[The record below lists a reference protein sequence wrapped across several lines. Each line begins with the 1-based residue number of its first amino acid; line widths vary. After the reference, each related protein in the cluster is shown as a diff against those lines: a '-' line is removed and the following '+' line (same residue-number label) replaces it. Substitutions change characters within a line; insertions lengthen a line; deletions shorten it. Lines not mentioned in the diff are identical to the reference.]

1 MQNLIMNS
9 FINYP
14 DDLEEFLEEIHI
26 SNFTLFNQKIIQ
38 ALLEM
43 KNKNQVVQLE
53 TIRLKIGDEA
63 FESKE
68 FNAILQ
74 ADSYPN
80 YLDLRSDFKT
90 YLSLKMQEHL
100 ANELIKAT
108 RKSEIFDFDFLGKY
122 IKLGFNRNGRYY
134 WEWEEF
140 FKSKP
145 KTEKIPTEIDF
156 LDNISDGGFEVG
168 QLILLSGDPEAGKT
182 LLSVQYITNA
192 QQNHKVTYFG
202 FEFSVRKHIETLNSK
217 KFKINKENY
226 FIDDLSCEINELV
239 SQIRGLAK
247 EGHKLF
253 IIDSQMKIQAPIV
266 GRTIEEVETT
276 KFTTLADLAKRLQ
289 VIIVLII
296 QNSKNDSYAPTGSR
310 KGAHEAHVMI
320 RIEKIKSGELKHIK
334 DYNER
339 GKHRKVLIL
348 KNKQTGLQGIQFFRI
363 DDYRLYEISTN
374 YRELKESGYIGYD
387 MNDYRLTLKITLT

>member
-1 MQNLIMNS
+1 MNS

-14 DDLEEFLEEIHI
+14 NDLEEFLEAIHI
-26 SNFTLFNQKIIQ
+26 SNFTPFNQKIIK

-43 KNKNQVVQLE
+43 KNKNQVVQFE
-53 TIRLKIGDEA
+53 TIRVKIGDEA

-80 YLDLRSDFKT
+80 YLDLRSDFRT

-108 RKSEIFDFDFLGKY
+108 RKSEIFDFDFLGKH

-145 KTEKIPTEIDF
+145 KTEKIPTGIDF
-156 LDNISDGGFEVG
+156 LDNISEGGFEVG

-182 LLSVQYITNA
+182 LLSIQYITNA

-217 KFKINKENY
+217 KFKLNKENY

-253 IIDSQMKIQAPIV
+253 VIDSQMKIQAPIV

-276 KFTTLADLAKRLQ
+276 KFTTLADLAKNLQ
-289 VIIVLII
+289 VIIILII

-310 KGAHEAHVMI
+310 KGAHEAHVII

-348 KNKQTGLQGIQFFRI
+348 KNKQTGLQGIQFFRMV
-363 DDYRLYEISTN
+363 DYRFFETNTN
-374 YRELKESGYIGYD
+374 YVKLNNSQYELEDYD
-387 MNDYRLTLKITLT
+387 Y

>member
-14 DDLEEFLEEIHI
+14 NDLEEFLEDIHI
-26 SNFTLFNQKIIQ
+26 SSFTPFNQKIIQ
-38 ALLEM
+38 ALLDM
-43 KNKNQVVQLE
+43 KNKNHVIQLE
-53 TIRLKIGDEA
+53 TIRLKIGDAA

-68 FNAILQ
+68 FNAILE

-80 YLDLRSDFKT
+80 YLDLKSDFKT
-90 YLSLKMQEHL
+90 HLSLKMQEFL

-108 RKSEIFDFDFLGKY
+108 RKSEIFDYDFLGKH
-122 IKLGFNRNGRYY
+122 IKLGSTRNGKYY

-140 FKSKP
+140 FQSKP
-145 KTEKIPTEIDF
+145 PIEKIATGIDF
-156 LDNISDGGFEVG
+156 LDRISDGGFEVG

-182 LLSVQYITNA
+182 LLGVQYITNA

-202 FEFSVRKHIETLNSK
+202 FEFSVRKHIETLSSK
-217 KFKINKENY
+217 NFTLNKENY

-239 SQIRGLAK
+239 SQIRGLSK

-266 GRTIEEVETT
+266 GRTIEEVETI

-289 VIIVLII
+289 VIIILII

-320 RIEKIKSGELKHIK
+320 RIEKIKRGELENIK
-334 DYNER
+334 DFNER
-339 GKHRKVLIL
+339 SIHRKVLIL
-348 KNKQTGLQGIQFFRI
+348 KNKQTGLQGIQFFKM
-363 DDYRLYEISTN
+363 DNYRLSEVSRN
-374 YRELKESGYIGYD
+374 YKEYNASKYQGSD
-387 MNDYRLTLKITLT
+387 EDY

>member
-1 MQNLIMNS
+1 MNS

-14 DDLEEFLEEIHI
+14 NDLEDFLEEIHI
-26 SNFTLFNQKIIQ
+26 SNFTVFNQKIIQ

-68 FNAILQ
+68 FSAILE

-80 YLDLRSDFKT
+80 YLDLKSDFKT

-122 IKLGFNRNGRYY
+122 IKLGFTRNGKYY

-145 KTEKIPTEIDF
+145 KIEKIHTGIDF
-156 LDNISDGGFEVG
+156 LDNISDGGFELG

-182 LLSVQYITNA
+182 LLGIQYMTNA
-192 QQNHKVTYFG
+192 QQQNKVTYFG

-217 KFKINKENY
+217 GFKINKENY

-253 IIDSQMKIQAPIV
+253 IIDSQMKIQSPIV
-266 GRTIEEVETT
+266 GRTIEEVETI

-289 VIIVLII
+289 VIILLII

-310 KGAHEAHVMI
+310 KGAHEAHIMI
-320 RIEKIKSGELKHIK
+320 RIERIKNGELKHIK

-348 KNKQTGLQGIQFFRI
+348 KNKQTGLQGVQFFRI
-363 DDYRLYEISTN
+363 SDYKLFEISTD
-374 YRELKESGYIGYD
+374 YKKFKESDFSGYD
-387 MNDYRLTLKITLT
+387 LNDFSD

>member
-1 MQNLIMNS
+1 MNS

-14 DDLEEFLEEIHI
+14 NDLEEFLEEIHI
-26 SNFTLFNQKIIQ
+26 SNFTQFNQKIIQ

-53 TIRLKIGDEA
+53 TVRLKIGDEA

-68 FNAILQ
+68 FSAILQ

-80 YLDLRSDFKT
+80 YLDLKSDFKT
-90 YLSLKMQEHL
+90 HLSLKMQEHL
-100 ANELIKAT
+100 ANELVKAT

-122 IKLGFNRNGRYY
+122 IKLGFNRNGKYY

-145 KTEKIPTEIDF
+145 QIEKISTGIDF

-168 QLILLSGDPEAGKT
+168 QLILLSGDPESGKT
-182 LLSVQYITNA
+182 LLSTQYIINA
-192 QQNHKVTYFG
+192 QQKHKVTYFG

-217 KFKINKENY
+217 NFKINKENY

-266 GRTIEEVETT
+266 GRTIEEVETI

-289 VIIVLII
+289 VIILLII

-320 RIEKIKSGELKHIK
+320 RIGKIKSGELKHIN

-339 GKHRKVLIL
+339 GKYRKVLIL
-348 KNKQTGLQGIQFFRI
+348 KNKQTGLQGVQFFRI
-363 DDYRLYEISTN
+363 DGYRLFEIGNN
-374 YRELKESGYIGYD
+374 YMNLKESDYSGYNGE
-387 MNDYRLTLKITLT
+387 

>member
-1 MQNLIMNS
+1 MENLIINS

-14 DDLEEFLEEIHI
+14 NDLEDFLGDIHI
-26 SNFTLFNQKIIQ
+26 SSFTAFSQKIIQ
-38 ALLEM
+38 VLLEM
-43 KNKNQVVQLE
+43 KSKNQVVQLE

-68 FNAILQ
+68 FSAILQ

-80 YLDLRSDFKT
+80 YLDLKSDFKT

-145 KTEKIPTEIDF
+145 KIEKIHTGIDF

-182 LLSVQYITNA
+182 LLGIQYITNA
-192 QQNHKVTYFG
+192 QQQHKVTYFG

-217 KFKINKENY
+217 GFKINKENY
-226 FIDDLSCEINELV
+226 FIDDLSCEINDLV

-266 GRTIEEVETT
+266 GRTIEEVETI

-289 VIIVLII
+289 VIIILII

-339 GKHRKVLIL
+339 GKHRKILIL

-363 DDYRLYEISTN
+363 DDYRLFEISTN
-374 YRELKESGYIGYD
+374 YKNLKESDYD
-387 MNDYRLTLKITLT
+387 YFSEGL

>member
-1 MQNLIMNS
+1 MNS
-9 FINYP
+9 FVNYP
-14 DDLEEFLEEIHI
+14 NDLEDFLEEIHI
-26 SNFTLFNQKIIQ
+26 LSFTPFNQKIIQ

-68 FNAILQ
+68 FSAILE

-80 YLDLRSDFKT
+80 YLDLKSDFKT
-90 YLSLKMQEHL
+90 YLILKMQDHL

-122 IKLGFNRNGRYY
+122 IKLGSNRNGRYY

-145 KTEKIPTEIDF
+145 KIEKIQTGIDF

-182 LLSVQYITNA
+182 LLGIQYITNA
-192 QQNHKVTYFG
+192 QQKHKVTYFG

-217 KFKINKENY
+217 GFKINKENY
-226 FIDDLSCEINELV
+226 FIDDLSCEINDLV

-266 GRTIEEVETT
+266 GRTIEEVETI

-289 VIIVLII
+289 VIIILII

-363 DDYRLYEISTN
+363 NEYKLFEISAN
-374 YRELKESGYIGYD
+374 YKSLKESDFSDYD
-387 MNDYRLTLKITLT
+387 INDFSD

>member
-1 MQNLIMNS
+1 MNS

-14 DDLEEFLEEIHI
+14 NDLEEFLEDIHI
-26 SNFTLFNQKIIQ
+26 SSFTPFNQKIIQ
-38 ALLEM
+38 ALLDM
-43 KNKNQVVQLE
+43 KNKNHVIQLE
-53 TIRLKIGDEA
+53 TIRLKIGDAA

-68 FNAILQ
+68 FSAILE
-74 ADSYPN
+74 ADNYPN
-80 YLDLRSDFKT
+80 YLDLKSDFKT
-90 YLSLKMQEHL
+90 HLSLKMQEFL

-108 RKSEIFDFDFLGKY
+108 RKSEIFDYDFLGKH
-122 IKLGFNRNGRYY
+122 IKLGSNRNGKYY

-145 KTEKIPTEIDF
+145 PIEKIATGIDF
-156 LDNISDGGFEVG
+156 LDKISDGGFEVG

-182 LLSVQYITNA
+182 LLGVQYITNA

-217 KFKINKENY
+217 NFTLNKENY

-239 SQIRGLAK
+239 SQIRGLSK

-266 GRTIEEVETT
+266 GRTIEEVETI

-289 VIIVLII
+289 VIIILII

-320 RIEKIKSGELKHIK
+320 RIEKIKRGELENIK
-334 DYNER
+334 DFNER
-339 GKHRKVLIL
+339 SIHRKVLIL
-348 KNKQTGLQGIQFFRI
+348 KNKQTGLQGIQFFKM
-363 DDYRLYEISTN
+363 DNYRLSEVSRN
-374 YRELKESGYIGYD
+374 YKEYNASQHQTED
-387 MNDYRLTLKITLT
+387 EDY

>member
-1 MQNLIMNS
+1 MENLIMNS

-14 DDLEEFLEEIHI
+14 NDIEDFLEGIHI
-26 SNFTLFNQKIIQ
+26 SSFKPFNQKIIM

-43 KNKNQVVQLE
+43 KNKSQVVQLE

-68 FNAILQ
+68 FSAILE
-74 ADSYPN
+74 ADNYPN
-80 YLDLRSDFKT
+80 YLDLKSDFKT
-90 YLSLKMQEHL
+90 FLNLKMQEHL

-122 IKLGFNRNGRYY
+122 IKLGSNRNGKYY

-145 KTEKIPTEIDF
+145 KIEKIHTGISF

-182 LLSVQYITNA
+182 LLGIQYIANA
-192 QQNHKVTYFG
+192 QQQHKVTYFG

-217 KFKINKENY
+217 DFKINKENY
-226 FIDDLSCEINELV
+226 FIDDISCEINELV

-253 IIDSQMKIQAPIV
+253 VIDSQMKIQAPIV
-266 GRTIEEVETT
+266 GRTIEEVETI
-276 KFTTLADLAKRLQ
+276 KFSTLADLAKRLQ
-289 VIIVLII
+289 VIIILII

-320 RIEKIKSGELKHIK
+320 RIEKIKHGELKHIR
-334 DYNER
+334 DYDER

-363 DDYRLYEISTN
+363 DEYRLFEVSMDYRG
-374 YRELKESGYIGYD
+374 LKE
-387 MNDYRLTLKITLT
+387 NDYSINDFSE

>member
-1 MQNLIMNS
+1 MNS
-9 FINYP
+9 FMNYP
-14 DDLEEFLEEIHI
+14 NDLEEFLEEIHI
-26 SNFTLFNQKIIQ
+26 SNFTLFNQKVIQ

-68 FNAILQ
+68 FSAILE

-122 IKLGFNRNGRYY
+122 IKLGYSRSGKYY

-145 KTEKIPTEIDF
+145 QIEKISTGIDF

-168 QLILLSGDPEAGKT
+168 QLILLSGDPESGKT
-182 LLSVQYITNA
+182 LLSIKYIANA
-192 QQNHKVTYFG
+192 QQKHKVTYFG

-217 KFKINKENY
+217 NFKLNKENY

-253 IIDSQMKIQAPIV
+253 VIDSQMKIQAPIV
-266 GRTIEEVETT
+266 GRTIEEVETS
-276 KFTTLADLAKRLQ
+276 KFVTLADLAKRLQ
-289 VIIVLII
+289 VIIILII

-310 KGAHEAHVMI
+310 KGAHEAHLMI

-334 DYNER
+334 DYKER
-339 GKHRKVLIL
+339 GKYRKVLIL
-348 KNKQTGLQGIQFFRI
+348 KNKQTGLQGVQFFRI
-363 DDYRLYEISTN
+363 DNYDFFEVSTN
-374 YRELKESGYIGYD
+374 YREEENNYERENYFD
-387 MNDYRLTLKITLT
+387 

>member
-1 MQNLIMNS
+1 MNS

-14 DDLEEFLEEIHI
+14 NDLEEFLEGIHI
-26 SNFTLFNQKIIQ
+26 SSFTPFNQKIIQ
-38 ALLEM
+38 ALLDM
-43 KNKNQVVQLE
+43 KNKNHVIQLE
-53 TIRLKIGDEA
+53 TIRLKIGDAA

-68 FNAILQ
+68 FSAILE

-80 YLDLRSDFKT
+80 YLDLKSDFKT
-90 YLSLKMQEHL
+90 HLSLKMQEFL
-100 ANELIKAT
+100 ANELIRAT
-108 RKSEIFDFDFLGKY
+108 RKSEIFDYDFLGKH
-122 IKLGFNRNGRYY
+122 IKLGSNRNGKYY

-140 FKSKP
+140 FQSKP
-145 KTEKIPTEIDF
+145 PIEKIATGIDF
-156 LDNISDGGFEVG
+156 LDKISDGGFEVG

-182 LLSVQYITNA
+182 LLGVQYITNA

-217 KFKINKENY
+217 NFTLNKENY

-266 GRTIEEVETT
+266 GRTIEEVETI

-289 VIIVLII
+289 VIIILII

-320 RIEKIKSGELKHIK
+320 RIEKIKRGELENIK
-334 DYNER
+334 DFNER
-339 GKHRKVLIL
+339 SIHRKVLIL
-348 KNKQTGLQGIQFFRI
+348 KNKQTGLQGIQFFKM
-363 DDYRLYEISTN
+363 DNYRLSEVSRN
-374 YRELKESGYIGYD
+374 YKEYNASQHQASD
-387 MNDYRLTLKITLT
+387 EDY

>member
-1 MQNLIMNS
+1 MENLIINS

-14 DDLEEFLEEIHI
+14 NDLEDFLEGI
-26 SNFTLFNQKIIQ
+26 SLKSFTPFNQKVIK

-43 KNKNQVVQLE
+43 KNKGQVVKL
-53 TIRLKIGDEA
+53 TNIRIKIGNEA
-63 FESKE
+63 FKSKE
-68 FNAILQ
+68 FRAILET
-74 ADSYPN
+74 DNYPSYI
-80 YLDLRSDFKT
+80 DLKSDFKT
-90 YLSLKMQEHL
+90 FLNLKMQEHL

-122 IKLGFNRNGRYY
+122 IKLGSNRNGKYY

-145 KTEKIPTEIDF
+145 NIEKIHTGIDF

-168 QLILLSGDPEAGKT
+168 QLILISGDPEAGKT
-182 LLSVQYITNA
+182 LLSIQYITNA
-192 QQNHKVTYFG
+192 QQQHKVTYFG

-217 KFKINKENY
+217 DFKINKENY
-226 FIDDLSCEINELV
+226 FIDDISCEINELV

-253 IIDSQMKIQAPIV
+253 VIDSQMKIQTPIV
-266 GRTIEEVETT
+266 GRTVEEVETI

-310 KGAHEAHVMI
+310 KGAHEAHIMI
-320 RIEKIKSGELKHIK
+320 RVEKIKHGELKHIK

-348 KNKQTGLQGIQFFRI
+348 KNKQTGLQGVQFFRI
-363 DDYRLYEISTN
+363 DEYRLFEVSMN
-374 YRELKESGYIGYD
+374 YRKLKEDDYSI
-387 MNDYRLTLKITLT
+387 NDFSE

>member
-14 DDLEEFLEEIHI
+14 NDLEEFLEEIHI
-26 SNFTLFNQKIIQ
+26 SSFTPFNQKIIQ

-68 FNAILQ
+68 FSAILQ

-80 YLDLRSDFKT
+80 YLDLKSDFKT
-90 YLSLKMQEHL
+90 YLSLKMQERL

-122 IKLGFNRNGRYY
+122 IKLGSNRNGRYY

-145 KTEKIPTEIDF
+145 KIEKIHTGIDF

-182 LLSVQYITNA
+182 LLCIQYIANA

-217 KFKINKENY
+217 GFKLNKENY

-253 IIDSQMKIQAPIV
+253 VIDSQMKIQAPIV
-266 GRTIEEVETT
+266 GRTIEEVETI

-296 QNSKNDSYAPTGSR
+296 QNSKNDSYSPTGSR

-334 DYNER
+334 DYTER

-363 DDYRLYEISTN
+363 DDYRLFEISAN
-374 YRELKESGYIGYD
+374 YRALKESDFSGYD
-387 MNDYRLTLKITLT
+387 INDLSD

>member
-1 MQNLIMNS
+1 MKS
-9 FINYP
+9 FLDYP
-14 DDLEEFLEEIHI
+14 EQIEDFLEDI
-26 SNFTLFNQKIIQ
+26 SVKSFTPFNQKIIK

-43 KNKNQVVQLE
+43 KNKSQVVQLE
-53 TIRLKIGDEA
+53 TIRLKIGDGA

-68 FNAILQ
+68 FSAILE

-80 YLDLRSDFKT
+80 YLDLKSDFKT

-122 IKLGFNRNGRYY
+122 IRLGSNRNGKYY

-145 KTEKIPTEIDF
+145 KIEKIHTGIDF

-182 LLSVQYITNA
+182 LLGIQYITNA
-192 QQNHKVTYFG
+192 QQQHKVTYFG

-217 KFKINKENY
+217 DFKINKENY

-239 SQIRGLAK
+239 LQIRSLAK

-266 GRTIEEVETT
+266 GRTIEEVETI

-289 VIIVLII
+289 VIIILII

-363 DDYRLYEISTN
+363 DDYRLHEISTN
-374 YRELKESGYIGYD
+374 YRNFKESDFSGYD
-387 MNDYRLTLKITLT
+387 INDYGD

>member
-1 MQNLIMNS
+1 MENLIMNS

-14 DDLEEFLEEIHI
+14 NDLEDFLEDI
-26 SNFTLFNQKIIQ
+26 SPKSFTPFNQKIIK

-43 KNKNQVVQLE
+43 KNKSQVVQLE

-68 FNAILQ
+68 FSAILE
-74 ADSYPN
+74 ADNYPN
-80 YLDLRSDFKT
+80 YLDLKSDFKT
-90 YLSLKMQEHL
+90 YLNLKMQEHL

-122 IKLGFNRNGRYY
+122 IKLGSNRNGKYY

-145 KTEKIPTEIDF
+145 EIEKIHTGIDF

-182 LLSVQYITNA
+182 LLGIQYITNA
-192 QQNHKVTYFG
+192 QQKHKVTYFG

-217 KFKINKENY
+217 AFKLNKENY
-226 FIDDLSCEINELV
+226 FIDDTSCEINELV

-253 IIDSQMKIQAPIV
+253 VIDSQMKIQAPIV
-266 GRTIEEVETT
+266 GRTIEEVETI

-289 VIIVLII
+289 VIIILVI

-320 RIEKIKSGELKHIK
+320 RIEKIKHGELQHIK

-363 DDYRLYEISTN
+363 DKYRLFEVSMN
-374 YRELKESGYIGYD
+374 YRELKE
-387 MNDYRLTLKITLT
+387 NDHSINDFSE

>member
-1 MQNLIMNS
+1 MNS

-14 DDLEEFLEEIHI
+14 NDLEEFLEDIHI
-26 SNFTLFNQKIIQ
+26 SSFTPFNQKIIQ
-38 ALLEM
+38 ALLDM
-43 KNKNQVVQLE
+43 KNKNHVIQLE
-53 TIRLKIGDEA
+53 TIRLKIGDAA

-68 FNAILQ
+68 FSAILE

-80 YLDLRSDFKT
+80 YLDLKSDFKT
-90 YLSLKMQEHL
+90 HLSLKMQEFL
-100 ANELIKAT
+100 ANELIRAT
-108 RKSEIFDFDFLGKY
+108 RKSEIFDYDFLGKH
-122 IKLGFNRNGRYY
+122 IKLGSNRNGKYY

-140 FKSKP
+140 FQSKP
-145 KTEKIPTEIDF
+145 PIEKIATGIDF
-156 LDNISDGGFEVG
+156 LDKISDGGFEVG

-182 LLSVQYITNA
+182 LLGVQYITNA

-217 KFKINKENY
+217 NFTLNKENY

-266 GRTIEEVETT
+266 GRTIEEVETI

-289 VIIVLII
+289 VIIILII

-320 RIEKIKSGELKHIK
+320 RIEKIKRGELENIK
-334 DYNER
+334 DFNER
-339 GKHRKVLIL
+339 SIHRKVLIL
-348 KNKQTGLQGIQFFRI
+348 KNKQTGLQGIQFFKM
-363 DDYRLYEISTN
+363 DNYRLSEVSRN
-374 YRELKESGYIGYD
+374 YKEYNASQHQASD
-387 MNDYRLTLKITLT
+387 EDY

>member
-1 MQNLIMNS
+1 M
-9 FINYP
+9 NYP
-14 DDLEEFLEEIHI
+14 NDLEEFLEEIHI
-26 SNFTLFNQKIIQ
+26 SNFTLFNQKVIQ

-68 FNAILQ
+68 FSAILE

-122 IKLGFNRNGRYY
+122 IKLGYSRSGKYY

-145 KTEKIPTEIDF
+145 QIEKISTGIDF

-168 QLILLSGDPEAGKT
+168 QLILLSGDPESGKT
-182 LLSVQYITNA
+182 LLSIKYIANA
-192 QQNHKVTYFG
+192 QQKHKVTYFG

-217 KFKINKENY
+217 NFKLNKENY

-253 IIDSQMKIQAPIV
+253 VIDSQMKIQAPIV
-266 GRTIEEVETT
+266 GRTIEEVETS
-276 KFTTLADLAKRLQ
+276 KFVTLADLAKRLQ
-289 VIIVLII
+289 VIIILII

-310 KGAHEAHVMI
+310 KGAHEAHLMI

-334 DYNER
+334 DYKER
-339 GKHRKVLIL
+339 GKYRKVLIL
-348 KNKQTGLQGIQFFRI
+348 KNKQTGLQGVQFFRI
-363 DDYRLYEISTN
+363 DNYDFFEVSTN
-374 YRELKESGYIGYD
+374 YREEENNYERENYFD
-387 MNDYRLTLKITLT
+387 

>member
-1 MQNLIMNS
+1 MENLIINS
-9 FINYP
+9 FVNYP
-14 DDLEEFLEEIHI
+14 NDIEDFLEEIHI
-26 SNFTLFNQKIIQ
+26 TSFTPFNQKIIK

-68 FNAILQ
+68 FSAILQ

-80 YLDLRSDFKT
+80 YLDLKSDFKT
-90 YLSLKMQEHL
+90 YLSLKMQERL

-122 IKLGFNRNGRYY
+122 IKLGSNRNGKYFL
-134 WEWEEF
+134 EWEEF

-145 KTEKIPTEIDF
+145 KIEKIHTGIDF
-156 LDNISDGGFEVG
+156 LDNISEGGFEVG

-182 LLSVQYITNA
+182 LLAIQYIINA
-192 QQNHKVTYFG
+192 QQKHKVTYFG
-202 FEFSVRKHIETLNSK
+202 FEFSVRKHIETLSSK
-217 KFKINKENY
+217 DFKINKENY
-226 FIDDLSCEINELV
+226 FIDDLSCEINDLV

-253 IIDSQMKIQAPIV
+253 VIDSQMKIQAPIV
-266 GRTIEEVETT
+266 GRTIEEVETI

-289 VIIVLII
+289 VIIILII

-363 DDYRLYEISTN
+363 DDYRLFEISTN
-374 YRELKESGYIGYD
+374 YRSLKESDFSGYD
-387 MNDYRLTLKITLT
+387 INDYGE

>member
-1 MQNLIMNS
+1 MNS

-14 DDLEEFLEEIHI
+14 NDLEEFLEEIHI
-26 SNFTLFNQKIIQ
+26 TSFTLFNQKIIR

-68 FNAILQ
+68 FSAILQ

-80 YLDLRSDFKT
+80 YLDLKSDFKT

-122 IKLGFNRNGRYY
+122 IKLGSNRNGRYY

-145 KTEKIPTEIDF
+145 KIEKIHTGIDF

-182 LLSVQYITNA
+182 LLGIQYITNA
-192 QQNHKVTYFG
+192 QQQNKVTYFG

-217 KFKINKENY
+217 GFKINKENY
-226 FIDDLSCEINELV
+226 FIDDISCEINDLV

-266 GRTIEEVETT
+266 GRTIEEVETS

-289 VIIVLII
+289 VIIILII
-296 QNSKNDSYAPTGSR
+296 QNSKNDSYTPTGSR
-310 KGAHEAHVMI
+310 KGAHEAHVII

-339 GKHRKVLIL
+339 GKYRKVLIL

-363 DDYRLYEISTN
+363 SDYKLSEISTD
-374 YRELKESGYIGYD
+374 YKKFKESDFSGYD
-387 MNDYRLTLKITLT
+387 LNDFSD

>member
-1 MQNLIMNS
+1 MNS

-14 DDLEEFLEEIHI
+14 NDLEEFLEEIHI
-26 SNFTLFNQKIIQ
+26 SSFTPFNQKIIQ

-63 FESKE
+63 FESKD
-68 FNAILQ
+68 FSAILQ

-80 YLDLRSDFKT
+80 YLDLKSDFKT

-108 RKSEIFDFDFLGKY
+108 RKSEIFDYDFLGKY
-122 IKLGFNRNGRYY
+122 IKLGTNRNGRYY

-145 KTEKIPTEIDF
+145 QIEKINTGIDF

-182 LLSVQYITNA
+182 LLGIQYIINA
-192 QQNHKVTYFG
+192 QQKHKVTYFG
-202 FEFSVRKHIETLNSK
+202 FEFSVRKHLETLNSK
-217 KFKINKENY
+217 DFKINKENY

-239 SQIRGLAK
+239 AQIKGLAK
-247 EGHKLF
+247 EDHKLF

-266 GRTIEEVETT
+266 GRTIEEVETI

-289 VIIVLII
+289 VIIILII

-363 DDYRLYEISTN
+363 NDYRLCEVSTN
-374 YRELKESGYIGYD
+374 YRELKE
-387 MNDYRLTLKITLT
+387 NDFSD

>member
-1 MQNLIMNS
+1 MIMNS

-14 DDLEEFLEEIHI
+14 KDLEEFLEEVHI
-26 SNFTLFNQKIIQ
+26 SNFTPFNQKIIL

-43 KNKNQVVQLE
+43 KNKNQVIQLE
-53 TIRLKIGDEA
+53 IIRLKIGDEA

-68 FNAILQ
+68 FSTILK
-74 ADSYPN
+74 ADTYPN
-80 YLDLRSDFKT
+80 YLELKSDFKIH
-90 YLSLKMQEHL
+90 LNLKKQEFL
-100 ANELIKAT
+100 GNELIKAT

-122 IKLGFNRNGRYY
+122 TTLSTNRNGKYY

-145 KTEKIPTEIDF
+145 KIEKIPTGIDF
-156 LDNISDGGFEVG
+156 LDNISEGGFEVG
-168 QLILLSGDPEAGKT
+168 QLILLSGEPESGKT

-192 QQNHKVTYFG
+192 QQKHKVTYFG

-217 KFKINKENY
+217 NFKLNKENY

-239 SQIRGLAK
+239 SQIKRLAR

-253 IIDSQMKIQAPIV
+253 AIDSQMKIQAPII

-289 VIIVLII
+289 VIIILII

-339 GKHRKVLIL
+339 GKYRKVLIL

-363 DDYRLYEISTN
+363 NDYRLFEISTN
-374 YRELKESGYIGYD
+374 YKELKESDFSGYD
-387 MNDYRLTLKITLT
+387 INDFSD

>member
-1 MQNLIMNS
+1 MNS

-14 DDLEEFLEEIHI
+14 NDLEDFLEEIHI
-26 SNFTLFNQKIIQ
+26 SNFTIFNQKIIQ

-43 KNKNQVVQLE
+43 KNRNQVVQLE

-68 FNAILQ
+68 FSAILQ

-80 YLDLRSDFKT
+80 YLDLKSDFKT

-108 RKSEIFDFDFLGKY
+108 RKSEIFDFDFLGKH
-122 IKLGFNRNGRYY
+122 IKLGTNRNGKYY

-145 KTEKIPTEIDF
+145 KIEKIHTGIDF

-182 LLSVQYITNA
+182 LLGIQYITNA
-192 QQNHKVTYFG
+192 QQKHKVTYFG
-202 FEFSVRKHIETLNSK
+202 FEFSVRKHIETLSSK
-217 KFKINKENY
+217 DFKINKENY

-239 SQIRGLAK
+239 SQIRGLSK

-266 GRTIEEVETT
+266 GRTIEEVETI

-289 VIIVLII
+289 VIIILII

-363 DDYRLYEISTN
+363 DGYRLFEISTN
-374 YRELKESGYIGYD
+374 HKEFKESDFSGYD
-387 MNDYRLTLKITLT
+387 LNDFSD

>member
-14 DDLEEFLEEIHI
+14 NDLEEFLEDIHI
-26 SNFTLFNQKIIQ
+26 SSFTPFNQKIIQ
-38 ALLEM
+38 ALLDM
-43 KNKNQVVQLE
+43 KNKNHVIQLE
-53 TIRLKIGDEA
+53 TIRLKIGDAA

-68 FNAILQ
+68 FSEILE

-80 YLDLRSDFKT
+80 YLDLKSDFKT
-90 YLSLKMQEHL
+90 HLSLKMQEFL

-108 RKSEIFDFDFLGKY
+108 RKSEIFDYDFLGKH
-122 IKLGFNRNGRYY
+122 IKLGSNRNGKYY

-145 KTEKIPTEIDF
+145 PIEKIATGIDF
-156 LDNISDGGFEVG
+156 LDKISDGGFEVG

-182 LLSVQYITNA
+182 LLGVQYITNA

-217 KFKINKENY
+217 NFTLNKENY

-239 SQIRGLAK
+239 SQIRGLSK

-266 GRTIEEVETT
+266 GRTIEEVETI

-289 VIIVLII
+289 VIIILII

-320 RIEKIKSGELKHIK
+320 RIEKIKRGELENIK
-334 DYNER
+334 DFNER
-339 GKHRKVLIL
+339 SIHRKVLIL
-348 KNKQTGLQGIQFFRI
+348 KNKQTGLQGIQFFKM
-363 DDYRLYEISTN
+363 DNYRLSEVSRNYKEYNANQRETEYE
-374 YRELKESGYIGYD
+374 
-387 MNDYRLTLKITLT
+387 DY

>member
-1 MQNLIMNS
+1 MEILIMNS

-14 DDLEEFLEEIHI
+14 NDLEDFLEDIDI
-26 SNFTLFNQKIIQ
+26 SNFTPFNQKIIK

-43 KNKNQVVQLE
+43 KNKSQVVQLE

-68 FNAILQ
+68 FRAILE

-80 YLDLRSDFKT
+80 YLDLKSDFRT
-90 YLSLKMQEHL
+90 YLILNKQEQL

-122 IKLGFNRNGRYY
+122 IKLGSNRNGKYY
-134 WEWEEF
+134 CEWEEF

-145 KTEKIPTEIDF
+145 KLEKIYTGINF

-182 LLSVQYITNA
+182 LLGIQYITNA
-192 QQNHKVTYFG
+192 QQKHKVTYFG

-217 KFKINKENY
+217 GFNINKENY
-226 FIDDLSCEINELV
+226 FIDDISCEINELV
-239 SQIRGLAK
+239 LQIRGLAR

-253 IIDSQMKIQAPIV
+253 VIDSQMKIQAPIV

-276 KFTTLADLAKRLQ
+276 KFTTLAELAKRLQ
-289 VIIVLII
+289 VIIILII

-310 KGAHEAHVMI
+310 KGAHEAHVII
-320 RIEKIKSGELKHIK
+320 RIEKIKNGELKHING
-334 DYNER
+334 YNER
-339 GKHRKVLIL
+339 NKHRKVLIL

-363 DDYRLYEISTN
+363 DSYRLFEVSTN
-374 YRELKESGYIGYD
+374 YREFKEIDYSGYD
-387 MNDYRLTLKITLT
+387 SNDFSE

>member
-1 MQNLIMNS
+1 MENLIMNS

-14 DDLEEFLEEIHI
+14 NDMEVFLEDI
-26 SNFTLFNQKIIQ
+26 SLKSFTPFNQKIIR

-43 KNKNQVVQLE
+43 KDKSQVVQLE
-53 TIRLKIGDEA
+53 TIRLKIGNEA

-68 FNAILQ
+68 FSAILE

-80 YLDLRSDFKT
+80 YLDLKSDFKT
-90 YLSLKMQEHL
+90 FLNLKMQEHL

-122 IKLGFNRNGRYY
+122 IKLGSNRNGRYY

-140 FKSKP
+140 FESKP
-145 KTEKIPTEIDF
+145 KIEKIRTGVDF

-182 LLSVQYITNA
+182 LLSIQYITHA
-192 QQNHKVTYFG
+192 QQQHKVTYFG

-217 KFKINKENY
+217 DFKINKENY

-239 SQIRGLAK
+239 SQIRGLAR

-253 IIDSQMKIQAPIV
+253 VIDSQMKIQAPIV
-266 GRTIEEVETT
+266 GRTIEEVETN
-276 KFTTLADLAKRLQ
+276 KFTTLAELARRLQ
-289 VIIVLII
+289 VIIILII

-320 RIEKIKSGELKHIK
+320 RIERIKHGELKHIS

-339 GKHRKVLIL
+339 GKYRKVLIL
-348 KNKQTGLQGIQFFRI
+348 KNKQTGLQGVQFFRI
-363 DDYRLYEISTN
+363 DGYKLFEVSNGYK
-374 YRELKESGYIGYD
+374 ELKETTIA
-387 MNDYRLTLKITLT
+387 

>member
-14 DDLEEFLEEIHI
+14 NDLEEFLEDIHI
-26 SNFTLFNQKIIQ
+26 SSFTPFNQKIIQ
-38 ALLEM
+38 ALLDM
-43 KNKNQVVQLE
+43 KNKNHVIQLE
-53 TIRLKIGDEA
+53 TIRLKIGDAA

-68 FNAILQ
+68 FSAILE

-80 YLDLRSDFKT
+80 YLDLKSDFKT
-90 YLSLKMQEHL
+90 HLSLKMQEFL

-108 RKSEIFDFDFLGKY
+108 RKSEIFDYDFLGKH
-122 IKLGFNRNGRYY
+122 IKLGSNRNGKYY

-140 FKSKP
+140 FQSKP
-145 KTEKIPTEIDF
+145 PIEKIATGIDF
-156 LDNISDGGFEVG
+156 LDKISDGGFEVG

-182 LLSVQYITNA
+182 LLGVQYITNA

-217 KFKINKENY
+217 NFTLNKENY

-266 GRTIEEVETT
+266 GRTIEEVETI

-289 VIIVLII
+289 VIIILII

-320 RIEKIKSGELKHIK
+320 RIEKIKRGELENIK
-334 DYNER
+334 DFNER
-339 GKHRKVLIL
+339 SIHRKVLIL
-348 KNKQTGLQGIQFFRI
+348 KNKQTGLQGIQFFKM
-363 DDYRLYEISTN
+363 DNYRLSEVSRN
-374 YRELKESGYIGYD
+374 YKEYNASQHKTEDEYY
-387 MNDYRLTLKITLT
+387 

>member
-1 MQNLIMNS
+1 MNS

-14 DDLEEFLEEIHI
+14 NDLEDFLEEIHV
-26 SNFTLFNQKIIQ
+26 SNFTTFNQKIIQ

-43 KNKNQVVQLE
+43 KNRNQVVQLE

-68 FNAILQ
+68 FSAILE

-80 YLDLRSDFKT
+80 YLDLKSDFKT

-122 IKLGFNRNGRYY
+122 IKLLGPNRNGMYY
-134 WEWEEF
+134 GEWEEF

-145 KTEKIPTEIDF
+145 KIEKIRTGIDF

-182 LLSVQYITNA
+182 LLGIQYITNA
-192 QQNHKVTYFG
+192 QQKHKVTYFG

-217 KFKINKENY
+217 DFKVNKENY

-253 IIDSQMKIQAPIV
+253 VIDSQMKIQAPIV
-266 GRTIEEVETT
+266 GRTIEEVETS

-289 VIIVLII
+289 VIIILIV

-320 RIEKIKSGELKHIK
+320 RIEKIKSGELKHIQN
-334 DYNER
+334 YRER

-363 DDYRLYEISTN
+363 DGYKLFEISTN
-374 YRELKESGYIGYD
+374 YKEFKESD
-387 MNDYRLTLKITLT
+387 